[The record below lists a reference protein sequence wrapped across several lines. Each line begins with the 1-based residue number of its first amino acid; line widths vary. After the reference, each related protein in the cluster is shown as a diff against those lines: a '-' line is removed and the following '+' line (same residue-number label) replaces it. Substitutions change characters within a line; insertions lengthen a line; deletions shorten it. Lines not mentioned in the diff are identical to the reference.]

1 VEHVDELIPGYAL
14 HALDADDERI
24 VVAHMSECERCRARL
39 RDYEG
44 VAAALAHTA
53 PPVQPPPQL
62 RERLLEA
69 IEPVVAAPAA
79 AAPPA
84 PAASRRSWWT
94 RISAVAVPALAAV
107 VVVLAIWNIS
117 LRNDLDNKD
126 VRAVAPIGKV
136 GSVVSYAGGHVALL
150 GHLAPAP
157 AGHVYEAWVI
167 PDHGKGTPIAAGTF
181 TGGPVHLTLTHSAGP
196 GDVIAVTL
204 EKGQGGT
211 APKGTPVGG
220 SAPLA

>member
-1 VEHVDELIPGYAL
+1 VEHVDELIPAYAL
-14 HALDADDERI
+14 HALDADDERV

-39 RDYEG
+39 RDYQG
-44 VAAALAHTA
+44 VTAALAHAA
-53 PPVQPPPQL
+53 PPVEPPPQL
-62 RERLLEA
+62 RQRLLEA
-69 IEPVVAAPAA
+69 IEPVVAAPT
-79 AAPPA
+79 PA
-84 PAASRRSWWT
+84 PVPQRRSWWS
-94 RISAVAVPALAAV
+94 RVSAVAVPVLAVAVVALAV
-107 VVVLAIWNIS
+107 WNIS
-117 LRNDLDNKD
+117 LRNDLDNKN

-136 GSVVSYAGGHVALL
+136 GSVVSYAGGRVALF

-181 TGGPVHLTLTHSAGP
+181 TGGPVHLTLTQSAGP

-204 EKGQGGT
+204 EQGQGGS
-211 APKGTPVGG
+211 APKGPAVGG